1 MKEIYLDNNA
11 TSRIHPDVAEAIL
24 ECQRECYGNPSSI
37 HDPGLKAQ
45 AAVNQAK
52 EKIADFLG
60 CKPRDIIFTSGGT
73 ESNNLAIKGLSLAHR
88 EKGNHIIT
96 NQIEH
101 PSILTTCKYLESQG
115 FEVTYLPVDH
125 YGLIDCK
132 ELKKAINN
140 KTILI
145 SIMHANNEVGT
156 IQPINEIGDIARSKD
171 VLFHTDAV
179 QSFGKIPINVNES
192 KIDLLTLSAHKSNG
206 PKGIGLLYVREGIKL
221 TPLLHGGEQEGGR
234 RAGTENVPNIVGL
247 GKLVEL
253 LKQDMDRRNQLL
265 TRLRDRLFEG
275 IKDKG
280 ISVELNGHPT
290 SRLPNTL
297 NINFDKIEGRTLI
310 ISLNLEGIAASQG
323 SACTIGTMKAS
334 HVLTAM
340 GKTPEEIQGSIRFS
354 LGYENTEEEIDHVVN
369 LMPKVIKYAREYG
382 SICYLTGEFKY
393 TAEESCCS
401 QPLFKA

>member
-11 TSRIHPDVAEAIL
+11 TSKIHPDVAEAIL
-24 ECQRECYGNPSSI
+24 ECQREYYGNPSSI
-37 HDPGLKAQ
+37 HDFGLKAQ

-60 CKPRDIIFTSGGT
+60 CSPKEIIFTSGGT
-73 ESNNLAIKGLSLAHR
+73 ESNNLAIKGLALANR

-96 NQIEH
+96 SQIEH
-101 PSILTTCKYLESQG
+101 HSVLTTCKYLESQG
-115 FEVTYLPVDH
+115 IEVTYMSVDH

-132 ELKKAINN
+132 ELEEAINN

-156 IQPINEIGDIARSKD
+156 IQSIDEISNIARDKG
-171 VLFHTDAV
+171 VFFHTDAV
-179 QSFGKIPINVNES
+179 QSFTKIPINVNES
-192 KIDLLTLSAHKSNG
+192 KIDLLSLSAHKGNG
-206 PKGIGLLYVREGIKL
+206 PKGIGLLCVREGIKL
-221 TPLLHGGEQEGGR
+221 TPLFHGGEQEEGR

-247 GKLVEL
+247 GRLVEL
-253 LKQDMDRRNQLL
+253 LKQDTDRRNQLL
-265 TRLRDRLFEG
+265 TRLRDRLFQG

-280 ISVELNGHPT
+280 INVKLNGHPT
-290 SRLPNTL
+290 RRLPNTL
-297 NINFDKIEGRTLI
+297 NISFDDIEGRTLI

-323 SACTIGTMKAS
+323 SACTIGTLKAS

-354 LGYENTEEEIDHVVN
+354 LGYENTEEEIDYVVN
-369 LMPKVIKYAREYG
+369 MMPKVIEYAREYG
-382 SICYLTGEFKY
+382 SICYLKGEFKY
-393 TAEESCCS
+393 EAEESCCS

>member
-11 TSRIHPDVAEAIL
+11 TSRIHPDVVEAIF

-37 HDPGLKAQ
+37 HDFGLKAQ
-45 AAVNQAK
+45 AAVDQAK
-52 EKIADFLG
+52 GKIADFLG
-60 CKPRDIIFTSGGT
+60 CQLGEIIFTSGGT
-73 ESNNLAIKGLSLAHR
+73 EANNLAIKGLAFANR

-96 NQIEH
+96 SQIEH
-101 PSILTTCKYLESQG
+101 PSILTTCKYLESLDY
-115 FEVTYLPVDH
+115 EVTYLPVDQ
-125 YGLIDCK
+125 YGLIDCR
-132 ELKKAINN
+132 ELEKAINS

-156 IQPINEIGDIARSKD
+156 IQPVKEIGDIARAKD

-179 QSFGKIPINVNES
+179 QSFGKIPISANAS
-192 KIDLLTLSAHKSNG
+192 GIDLLSLSAHKNNG

-221 TPLLHGGEQEGGR
+221 APLLHGGEQEGGR
-234 RAGTENVPNIVGL
+234 RAGTENVSGIVGL
-247 GKLVEL
+247 GKLVEVF
-253 LKQDMDRRNQLL
+253 KQDFDQNNQRL
-265 TRLRDRLFEG
+265 TGLRDRLFQG
-275 IKDKG
+275 IKDKVG
-280 ISVELNGHPT
+280 NVELNGHLT
-290 SRLPNTL
+290 DRLPNTL
-297 NINFDKIEGRTLI
+297 NVSFDKIEGRTLI
-310 ISLNLEGIAASQG
+310 ISLNLEGVAASQG

-354 LGYENTEEEIDHVVN
+354 LGRDNTEEEIDHVISII
-369 LMPKVIKYAREYG
+369 PKVIEHAREYG
-382 SICYLTGEFKY
+382 TICYLTGEFKY